1 MKTIDSHNSGI
12 ITLRS
17 SHGKTTNICNKCQ
30 EDILNSNR
38 LMETRRDTDF
48 MMTETGVPEQLKTI
62 KDEDLEA
69 KLNQI

>member
-17 SHGKTTNICNKCQ
+17 NNGKTTNICNKCQ

-38 LMETRRDTDF
+38 LMETRRDNDF
-48 MMTETGVPEQLKTI
+48 IMPENDVPDQLKTI

-69 KLNQI
+69 KLN

>member
-17 SHGKTTNICNKCQ
+17 SNGKTTNICNKCQ

-38 LMETRRDTDF
+38 LVETRRDADF
-48 MMTETGVPEQLKTI
+48 IIPEIGVPLKTI

-69 KLNQI
+69 KLNKL

>member
-17 SHGKTTNICNKCQ
+17 SYGKTTNICNKCQ

-38 LMETRRDTDF
+38 LMETRRDNDF
-48 MMTETGVPEQLKTI
+48 IMPESEVQDQLKTI
-62 KDEDLEA
+62 KDEDL
-69 KLNQI
+69 

>member
-1 MKTIDSHNSGI
+1 MKTIESHNSGI

-17 SHGKTTNICNKCQ
+17 SNGKTTNICNKCQ

-38 LMETRRDTDF
+38 LIETRRDNDF
-48 MMTETGVPEQLKTI
+48 IMPENDVPDQLKTI

-69 KLNQI
+69 KLN

>member
-17 SHGKTTNICNKCQ
+17 SNGKTTNICNKCQ

-38 LMETRRDTDF
+38 LMETRRNNDF
-48 MMTETGVPEQLKTI
+48 IIPENDVPDQLKTI

-69 KLNQI
+69 KLN

>member
-17 SHGKTTNICNKCQ
+17 SYGKTTNICNKCQ

-38 LMETRRDTDF
+38 LVETRRDADF
-48 MMTETGVPEQLKTI
+48 IIPEIGIPLKTI

-69 KLNQI
+69 KLNKL